1 MRKLLAVSALALA
14 GCCNIVQR
22 PERAAWACDP
32 YENTCEVA
40 ATLAIPFSDPKG
52 PEGGIAKAYCTL
64 LFPVLL
70 VDLPLDAVVDTVF
83 LPWDLGWR
91 LAR

>member
-1 MRKLLAVSALALA
+1 MRKLLSAAMIALA
-14 GCCNIVQR
+14 GCCNILLR

-40 ATLAIPFSDPKG
+40 AVVAMPFSVPKG
-52 PEGGIAKAYCTL
+52 PEGGIAKAYATL
-64 LFPVLL
+64 LLPVSL
-70 VDLPLDAVVDTVF
+70 VDLPLEAVADTVF
-83 LPWDLGWR
+83 LPWDLGWK